1 VGKARG
7 NGSTIRNIVE
17 TRRMVTGEP
26 RTSLVDVAP
35 GGRAAPVVPAELAVW
50 VALGVPVVPAE
61 LAVWVALVV
70 PVGPV
75 VLAVWVALGVP
86 ENPAVLVGLEDPG
99 GPENRVALVV
109 LESQGVPENRVVQE
123 LETGPVA
130 VELALVQVEVRLR
143 TKSGIAAHR
152 HGQVRV
158 PKKAEDLAEV
168 AAVTMLAP
176 AAAEAVTAW
185 AAAE

>member
-1 VGKARG
+1 
-7 NGSTIRNIVE
+7 
-17 TRRMVTGEP
+17 M
-26 RTSLVDVAP
+26 
-35 GGRAAPVVPAELAVW
+35 
-50 VALGVPVVPAE
+50 ALESPE
-61 LAVWVALVV
+61 
-70 PVGPV
+70 
-75 VLAVWVALGVP
+75 VP
-86 ENPAVLVGLEDPG
+86 ED
-99 GPENRVALVV
+99 
-109 LESQGVPENRVVQE
+109 RVVQE
-123 LETGPVA
+123 LETGPVAA

>member
-1 VGKARG
+1 
-7 NGSTIRNIVE
+7 
-17 TRRMVTGEP
+17 
-26 RTSLVDVAP
+26 LVDVAP

-61 LAVWVALVV
+61 LAVWVALVVPVGPVVLAVWVALVV